1 MQNSKLQF
9 KIKNLAIFLF
19 TCLLLIIAAPASA
32 ANFFIESPKL
42 AAEQET
48 VLILSL
54 NTENEDINAIEL
66 RLKFSPLDFSI
77 KEINNGNSIINLW
90 PESPSFSNEKGEIY
104 FSGVMA
110 GGYQRSK
117 GRLLKII
124 IVPHKEDL
132 PIFKIQNVKV
142 LLNDGSGTETKISAE
157 NSKIAV
163 IDGSIYGDS
172 EAFLTDADPPESFVP
187 QIGRDPEIFN
197 GEWFLAFTAQDKGAG
212 IAHYEVMERPQG
224 LSLKFPKWVV
234 AESPYKLTNQNLSGY
249 VYVKAID
256 KSGNERVEVIS
267 PQNSPKWYENYLFLL
282 IIALLAV
289 GALGWILWK
298 RKTKIQKF

>member
-1 MQNSKLQF
+1 MKNF
-9 KIKNLAIFLF
+9 KFLTAILILSFLIF
-19 TCLLLIIAAPASA
+19 TKASA
-32 ANFFIESPKL
+32 ASFFIESPKL
-42 AAEQET
+42 AVEQET
-48 VLILSL
+48 ALIL
-54 NTENEDINAIEL
+54 NVDTENEDINAIEL

-142 LLNDGSGTETKISAE
+142 LLNDGNGTETKISAE

-212 IAHYEVMERPQG
+212 IARYEIMEKPQG

-298 RKTKIQKF
+298 RKTKI